1 MARRKKSGSKKKSAG
16 KKAKLTAKTAD
27 RHILYQRSVQA
38 PDFDAEF
45 LAKRYKK
52 ATGKPLRFL
61 REDFCGTFLLS
72 CEFVKMH
79 RDNRALGVDLDEP
92 TLEWG
97 RQHNLAA
104 LTPKQQERVTL
115 MQANVLD
122 VTEPKAEVIA
132 AMNFSYCVFK
142 TRDELRR
149 YFEVALE
156 SLEPGGLLVL
166 DLYGGSGSQEEQEE
180 ETAYR
185 DFTYVWD
192 QDAFDPITYHVTCR
206 IHFRFKDKTALEN
219 AFVYEWRL
227 WTLPE
232 LQELLTEAGFED
244 VHVLWETTDKD
255 TGEGSGVYRRAKKG
269 EADEAWIAY
278 VVGQAPE

>member
-1 MARRKKSGSKKKSAG
+1 MGKRKKDGKKKKRGRSRKG
-16 KKAKLTAKTAD
+16 VLTAEAAD

-45 LAKRYKK
+45 LAKRFKK
-52 ATGKPLRFL
+52 ANDRPLRIL
-61 REDFCGTFLLS
+61 REDFCGTALLS

-79 RDNRALGVDLDEP
+79 RDNRAIGIDLHGP

-97 RQHNLAA
+97 RQNNLSQLSDEQRER
-104 LTPKQQERVTL
+104 LTLVQE
-115 MQANVLD
+115 NVLE
-122 VTEPKAEVIA
+122 VTEPKVEVIA

-142 TRDELRR
+142 TRDSLRQ
-149 YFEVALE
+149 YFEVARS
-156 SLEPGGLLVL
+156 SLVKGGLLVL

-180 ETAYR
+180 ETEYD

-192 QDAFDPITYHVTCR
+192 QDSFDPVTYHVKCK
-206 IHFRFKDKTALEN
+206 IHFLFEDGSEMKN
-219 AFVYEWRL
+219 AFVYDWRL

-232 LQELLTEAGFED
+232 LHELLTEAGFED
-244 VHVLWETTDKD
+244 VHVLWETTDRG
-255 TGEGSGVYRRAKKG
+255 TGEGSGVYRRAKHG

-278 VVGQAPE
+278 IVGQAP